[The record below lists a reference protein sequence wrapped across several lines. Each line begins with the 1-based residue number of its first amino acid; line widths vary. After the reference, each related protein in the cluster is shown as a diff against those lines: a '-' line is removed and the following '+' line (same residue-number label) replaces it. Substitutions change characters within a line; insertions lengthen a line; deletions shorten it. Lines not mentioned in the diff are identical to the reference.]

1 MGSSWTW
8 IFGHL
13 VAASHFIAINQQ
25 TFVAGVYSYSA
36 NHYMHLRFIPK
47 SFSYNCLGIGW
58 KIEVLKGGF
67 GIAISVD
74 DYSRGSIGH

>member
-1 MGSSWTW
+1 M

-13 VAASHFIAINQQ
+13 VAASHFNVINQQ

-36 NHYMHLRFIPK
+36 NHYMHLGFIPK

-67 GIAISVD
+67 GIVIFVD
-74 DYSRGSIGH
+74 GYWRGSVEH